1 MPIAAPLPSLERL
14 ARLVEQNVRRRTN
27 SVIDG
32 LEVQVQDG
40 QLFIFGRTSCYY
52 YKQLISHA
60 ALDVAQDV
68 AIRNEVEV
76 GRSGCQRLLQ
86 AQLV

>member
-40 QLFIFGRTSCYY
+40 QLIISGRTSCYY
-52 YKQLISHA
+52 HKQLISHA
-60 ALDVAQDV
+60 ALDAAEDV

-76 GRSGCQRLLQ
+76 G
-86 AQLV
+86 

>member
-40 QLFIFGRTSCYY
+40 QLIISGRTSSYY
-52 YKQLISHA
+52 HKQLISHA

-76 GRSGCQRLLQ
+76 G
-86 AQLV
+86 